1 MKLKLLIVSLFAC
14 SVANA
19 QYLQGEMESWR
30 TITTGFP
37 QNTTE
42 APNGWFGSDSLLY
55 NVGIILGGTNLKQQ
69 MFKDGDAH
77 TGSFA
82 AKVITIDQGA
92 SIGKLPGTLVNA
104 KIGFNMSGFDPN
116 NPQNS
121 ITYSGGLPVNAKIEN
136 VKAWIKYMPKGSD
149 NARMVASAVLAGQGA
164 NGQDSVVGVADTT
177 FSTAINNYTLI
188 DLTLD
193 YPNNVTPDK
202 LLVLFVSSRNGS
214 TAEDSSMMLIDDVSA
229 SYFST
234 GIEVPLFTEDVVSVY
249 PNPAKDVIRLDALS
263 TNASYT
269 WQLMSV
275 SGQKLISQKVEGANV
290 TVDISTLSAGVYFY
304 NITDTDGTLLQKGK
318 ISVLK

>member
-30 TITTGFP
+30 TITAGIP
-37 QNTTE
+37 QKTTE
-42 APNGWFGSDSLLY
+42 APNGWFGTDSIVY
-55 NVGIILGGTNLKQQ
+55 AYGFILGVNSPKQQ

-77 TGSFA
+77 AGSYA
-82 AKVITIDQGA
+82 AKIITIDQGA
-92 SIGKLPGTLVNA
+92 NAGKIPGTLVNA
-104 KIGFNMSGFDPN
+104 KIGINMSGFDPN

-121 ITYSGGLPVNAKIEN
+121 ITYSGGLPISGKIEK
-136 VKAWIKYMPKGSD
+136 VEAWIKYMPQGSD
-149 NARMVASAVLAGQGA
+149 NARMLVSAVLDGQGA

-177 FSTAINNYTLI
+177 FSAAINNYTLI

-202 LLVLFVSSRNGS
+202 LLVLFVSSRNS
-214 TAEDSSMMLIDDVSA
+214 SSAADSSTMLIDDVSA
-229 SYFST
+229 SYFSS
-234 GIEVPLFTEDVVSVY
+234 GIQVPLFTEDVVSVY

-263 TNASYT
+263 SNANYT
-269 WQLMSV
+269 WQLISV

-304 NITDTDGTLLQKGK
+304 NVTDTDGTLLQYGK
-318 ISVLK
+318 LSVLK